1 LLKSI
6 NNIGSLNTKLMTKY
20 YTELA
25 RKIIH
30 LSSLWIPLFY
40 LNASEITMLKIL
52 FPLLCVALIIDYGR
66 RFVKPIDDLVKK
78 YLGQIMR
85 DEEKDRKVLTGAT
98 YMLMAS
104 VLTIMF
110 FSKEVAIFA
119 LTVLIISDAT
129 AALVGKRF
137 GRIRFFDKSLEG
149 SISFAVSAILVYY
162 FYVEIF
168 YFSLPLGKSL
178 LVIMVAT
185 IVELFAKKL
194 RLDDNLAIPLVIGI
208 LL

>member
-1 LLKSI
+1 MI
-6 NNIGSLNTKLMTKY
+6 KY

-25 RKIIH
+25 RKSIH

-40 LNASEITMLKIL
+40 LNASEVTILKIL
-52 FPLLCVALIIDYGR
+52 APLLCIALIIDYGR
-66 RFVKPIDDLVKK
+66 RFINPLNEFVNK
-78 YLGQIMR
+78 YLSQVMR
-85 DEEKDRKVLTGAT
+85 SEEKDLKVLSGAT
-98 YMLMAS
+98 YMLMSS

-129 AALVGKRF
+129 AALIGKRF
-137 GRIRFFDKSLEG
+137 GKIRFFDKSLEG
-149 SISFAVSAILVYY
+149 SISFAVSAVLVYY

-178 LVIMVAT
+178 LVIIVAT
-185 IVELFAKKL
+185 IVELLAKKI